1 MQISK
6 STLEVL
12 KNFASINT
20 NILVRE
26 GSDLRTISAGKNIF
40 AVAEV
45 EETFPL
51 EFGIYDLNS
60 LLGLLTMAG
69 EEDGVEF
76 GEKSIKIKKGDG
88 VFEYFYADPSILTVA
103 PTKSIEVDKV
113 FQFKLA
119 KEDVELINKAAAV
132 VSAPTISILTR
143 KGNVILSLGDPETPG
158 SNNFRRLIGKSKTEF
173 DCRLAIENFRV
184 IAADYTVTLSAKKV
198 MHLKNDERKLQ
209 YWLALD
215 PKSSI

>member
-1 MQISK
+1 MLISK
-6 STLEVL
+6 ATLEVL

-20 NILVRE
+20 NILVRQ
-26 GSDLRTISAGKNIF
+26 GSTLRTISAGKNIF

-45 EETFPL
+45 EEEFPL

-60 LLGLLTMAG
+60 LLGLLSMAG
-69 EEDGVEF
+69 DDDEVNF
-76 GEKSIKIKKGDG
+76 GEKSIRVKRGEG

-103 PTKSIEVDKV
+103 PDKTIEVDKV
-113 FQFKLA
+113 FQFKLTE
-119 KEDVELINKAAAV
+119 EDIVTINKAAAV
-132 VSAPTISILTR
+132 VSASTVSVLTR
-143 KGNVILSLGDPETPG
+143 KGKVILTIGDPDTPA
-158 SNNFRRLIGKSKTEF
+158 SNNYKRLIGQSKVEF

-184 IAADYTVTLSAKKV
+184 IPGDYVVTLSAKKV
-198 MHLKNDERKLQ
+198 MHLKNAERKLQ